1 MKKFISLLILIL
13 IFSTQL
19 TTKAYSI
26 GGLQQFFKGIV
37 RMFRGGADDVIKPG
51 DDFLKNMGKTK
62 EEILAQTNKS
72 KGVNETISSSSI
84 EAKIS
89 ENMENY
95 VALVF

>member
-37 RMFRGGADDVIKPG
+37 RMFRGGADDAIKPG

-62 EEILAQTNKS
+62 ERDFIKPTKARC
-72 KGVNETISSSSI
+72 
-84 EAKIS
+84 
-89 ENMENY
+89 
-95 VALVF
+95 